1 MLITPLSKKIIVVII
16 AVTFA
21 LVAIAGLVPHGER
34 LPKNVTEMHADV
46 LEGEALE
53 ALNKQKQEEAL
64 IRSLTNFSHDID
76 SHLLSEGEVLY
87 TGYIK
92 GAGNAI
98 FHFNAHVEQE
108 LVAELAE
115 QESQLFELL
124 LFNNFNSSVF
134 TLISGQPFKI
144 PSNGL
149 YELRIVYRSHIEAT
163 QAVEADKH
171 QAVPQAFH
179 LTLKLD

>member
-1 MLITPLSKKIIVVII
+1 MRITSLSKKIIVVII

-21 LVAIAGLVPHGER
+21 LVALVGLLPQDAKSPEIVPDAPAE
-34 LPKNVTEMHADV
+34 LMDT
-46 LEGEALE
+46 E
-53 ALNKQKQEEAL
+53 ALNKKKQEEAL

-76 SHLLSEGEVLY
+76 SYLLSEGEVLY

-98 FHFNAHVEQE
+98 FHFNAQE
-108 LVAELAE
+108 GQQLVVELAE
-115 QESQLFELL
+115 QESQLFEML

-134 TLISGQPFKI
+134 TLISGEPFMI

-149 YELRIVYRSHIEAT
+149 YELRVVYRSHIEVT
-163 QAVEADKH
+163 QAVEDEKH
-171 QAVPQAFH
+171 QAVPQAFN
-179 LTLKLD
+179 LTLKLQ

>member
-1 MLITPLSKKIIVVII
+1 MRITPLSKKIIVVIV

-21 LVAIAGLVPHGER
+21 LVAIAGLVPQGQR
-34 LPKNVTEMHADV
+34 LAKTVPEMPAEVADS
-46 LEGEALE
+46 E

-98 FHFNAHVEQE
+98 FHFNAQAEQE

-134 TLISGQPFKI
+134 TLISGEPFKI

-149 YELRIVYRSHIEAT
+149 YELRVVYRSHIEAT
-163 QAVEADKH
+163 QAVEDDKH
-171 QAVPQAFH
+171 QAVPQAFN
-179 LTLKLD
+179 LTLKLH

>member
-1 MLITPLSKKIIVVII
+1 MRITPLSKKIIVVII

-21 LVAIAGLVPHGER
+21 LVAIAGLVPQGER
-34 LPKNVTEMHADV
+34 MPEVVPEVPAETDNS
-46 LEGEALE
+46 E

-98 FHFNAHVEQE
+98 FHFNAHADQE
-108 LVAELAE
+108 LIAELAE

-124 LFNNFNSSVF
+124 LFNNFSSSVF

-144 PSNGL
+144 PGNGL

-171 QAVPQAFH
+171 QAVPQAFN
-179 LTLKLD
+179 LTLTLD